1 MRLIDKVLVVVC
13 CLISA
18 CSPDVELCDGNHP
31 HRSYINFNFD
41 WTKATTEQ
49 RPDSMI
55 VVALRPV
62 NFMKYGF
69 LVGTEL
75 NAQSGRTEGQLL
87 FPLSEQNVL
96 EGAVNTN
103 SGAATT
109 NLAEKHDIWLRNGNY
124 ELVAYNG
131 ASDVFVDNSNILSD
145 DEYATLNNL
154 TLSYKSHKL
163 QDGHPAFVN
172 YSLWSDRNP
181 YSGYVLGEVE
191 PIYYA
196 KSKLEVPVS
205 ETSSHLVTAKFT
217 PQNISQNVQITFTL
231 NKLEEGI
238 KVDSIEAELSGV
250 AQTMKLSD
258 ATLTAEQ
265 TYKVLFKP
273 TLNEPDEFAATA
285 PMTIKGE
292 INVTGVVGSE
302 SATSISGAGIML
314 VNVYAKVQEA
324 DGTLK
329 RRLFKAGVN
338 LYNILKSKPSVR
350 FDSVTETYRQ
360 TTKNLRLTVQNPLQ
374 ITSTEVMEDVNAKG
388 DVWMAQGME
397 ELPL

>member
-1 MRLIDKVLVVVC
+1 MRLINKVLVVVC

-31 HRSYINFNFD
+31 HRSYVTFNFD
-41 WTKATTEQ
+41 WTKSTIEQ
-49 RPDSMI
+49 RPDSMV
-55 VVALRPV
+55 VVALRPL
-62 NFMKYGF
+62 NFLRYGF
-69 LVGTEL
+69 LVGTTP
-75 NAQSGRTEGQLL
+75 NAQTGKTEGQLL
-87 FPLSEQNVL
+87 FPFSEQN
-96 EGAVNTN
+96 AVSVANPGQAVQHN
-103 SGAATT
+103 
-109 NLAEKHDIWLRNGNY
+109 IWLRNGNY

-131 ASDVFVDNSNILSD
+131 ATDMFVDNSATLSD

-154 TLSYKSHKL
+154 KLTYKPHNL

-172 YSLWSDRNP
+172 YSLWTDRNP

-196 KSKLEVPVS
+196 KSRLEVPVVEKS
-205 ETSSHLVTAKFT
+205 NHVVTGKFT
-217 PQNISQNVQITFTL
+217 PQNISQNVQIAFTL
-231 NKLEEGI
+231 AKLEEGI

-250 AQTMKLSD
+250 AQTMKLND

-273 TLNEPDEFAATA
+273 VLDEPDDFAASA

-292 INVTGVVGSE
+292 VNVTGVVGSD
-302 SATSISGAGIML
+302 SPSTTSGPGIML

-329 RRLFKAGVN
+329 RRVFKAGIN
-338 LYNILKSKPSVR
+338 LYNLLKSKPSVR
-350 FDSVTETYRQ
+350 FDSETGTYRQ
-360 TTKNLRLTVQNPLQ
+360 TTRYLRLTVQNPLQ
-374 ITSTEVMEDVNAKG
+374 ITSAEVMEDVNAKG
-388 DVWMAQGME
+388 DVWMKQGME